1 MCTWVADDFE
11 DNIGTVV
18 CLLGE
23 EVFVALGVGLVE
35 WNGPVCFGELCES
48 FKAMVSHLIFWSS
61 SVLMLTQ
68 SVCDRVDRKYFRE
81 TLLRRHDSL

>member
-48 FKAMVSHLIFWSS
+48 FKAMMSHLVLPSS
-61 SVLMLTQ
+61 MYLPAHPIG
-68 SVCDRVDRKYFRE
+68 
-81 TLLRRHDSL
+81 LRQGRLQILSRTAPSPP